1 MQSTTLSAE
10 VFIRILDFN
19 DKADHLGFLL
29 PKTSILDKIY
39 SAKPSD
45 CYLH

>member
-19 DKADHLGFLL
+19 DKAVHLGFLL
-29 PKTSILDKIY
+29 PNTLILDKIY
-39 SAKPSD
+39 SANPSD
-45 CYLH
+45 RYLH